1 MQRNAFFAFS
11 DNILAGMLAD
21 SREEIRQ
28 EAVEKIL
35 QIREEKESFDLDR
48 RVPELNWSSD
58 HFSKM
63 IDWDSLS
70 LAQLN
75 EPSST
80 RGMSPEELKT
90 RITNPLILN
99 KWYCHTQCVERSVKL
114 VSASAVHVYK
124 KDDRHGAILAGVK
137 SRAKRIKIETKD
149 SYEVSNI
156 CALNVFIVIYTINN
170 LLKEFKSQFF

>member
-1 MQRNAFFAFS
+1 MAAVQCNAFFAFS

-35 QIREEKESFDLDR
+35 QIREEKETFDQDR

-63 IDWDSLS
+63 IDWD
-70 LAQLN
+70 
-75 EPSST
+75 
-80 RGMSPEELKT
+80 
-90 RITNPLILN
+90 
-99 KWYCHTQCVERSVKL
+99 C
-114 VSASAVHVYK
+114 
-124 KDDRHGAILAGVK
+124 HGAILADIK

-149 SYEVSNI
+149 SCEVSI
-156 CALNVFIVIYTINN
+156 F
-170 LLKEFKSQFF
+170 LL